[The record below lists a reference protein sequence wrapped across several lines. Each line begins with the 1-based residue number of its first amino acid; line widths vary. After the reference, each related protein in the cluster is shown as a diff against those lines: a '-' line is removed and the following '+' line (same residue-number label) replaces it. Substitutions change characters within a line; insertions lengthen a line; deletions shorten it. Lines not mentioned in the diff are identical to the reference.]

1 MAKTLKELEAEF
13 KSVSKLTTEAYD
25 DIYGRGSGRGLKGA
39 GSSLDEKYKIAVR
52 DYRNNPD
59 KSNKEILDAAKSEW
73 EKRQAVYRKYQEQ
86 KNTLQKELK
95 AAQKEA
101 DKAKKKEAEQKLVLS
116 GYQKALDK
124 LNDAE
129 LELGT
134 YKGDTKYI
142 QAYQEAQAAFENAKE
157 SGATPK
163 PLPKPKITVPT
174 PEKKEEKKPAG
185 EEETPAEVTNIDEFR
200 NILADPKNKQ
210 LLIDIQKDLIK
221 NFGWTGKADGRY
233 GLSFQDALGK
243 AASARD
249 QLPESLRGKDLR
261 SFIKNPGDVELGL
274 GAGGTA
280 GTTGPV
286 TTTRTD
292 IDRMTKGQIA
302 SDIDARAQKVLEREL
317 TAEDKQQD
325 WYKDLV
331 GSIKKMVEKGVISK
345 TTTSATGKNVKDIR
359 TPGFAQEDINALI
372 DRRLKMADPESLA
385 RKERIDFYTW
395 MNNALGDR

>member
-13 KSVSKLTTEAYD
+13 ESVTKLTKEAYD
-25 DIYGRGSGRGLKGA
+25 DIYSRSSGRGFKGA

-59 KSNKEILDAAKSEW
+59 KINKEILDALKPEW
-73 EKRQAVYRKYQEQ
+73 EKRQGAYKKYQEQ
-86 KNTLQKELK
+86 KNSLQKELK

-101 DKAKKKEAEQKLVLS
+101 DKTKKKEAGQKLAIS

-134 YKGDTKYI
+134 YNGDTKYI
-142 QAYQEAQAAFENAKE
+142 QAYREAQAAFENAKD

-174 PEKKEEKKPAG
+174 PKEKEKKTKGEVEEQP
-185 EEETPAEVTNIDEFR
+185 EITNLDEFR
-200 NILADPKNKQ
+200 NVLADPKNKQ

-233 GLSFQDALGK
+233 GLSFQDALDK
-243 AASARD
+243 AAESRD
-249 QLPESLRGKDLR
+249 RLPISLRGKDLR
-261 SFIKNPGDVELGL
+261 AFIKNPGDVDLGTGL
-274 GAGGTA
+274 GAGGA
-280 GTTGPV
+280 VSGPV

-302 SDIDARAQKVLEREL
+302 SDIDERAQKVLEREL

-359 TPGFAQEDINALI
+359 IPGFAQEDINALI

-395 MNNALGDR
+395 MNTALGDR